1 MKNYLKLIRVKHWL
15 KNFLVVLPL
24 FFSINLFNTNLI
36 YKCILAFIIFSFSSS
51 IVYIIND
58 LSDLE
63 KDKLHP
69 IKKYRPLAANKISK
83 KTAISII
90 IILILLLV
98 PLIGLLYKLQNNIF
112 VILIPIIYIVVNIL
126 YTKLLKNVP
135 IIDVTI
141 IVIGF
146 LLRVL
151 YGGVSIDVQVSKYLY
166 LMIIF
171 GSYFLGFGKRRNEI
185 IKNGYKSRKVLSMYN
200 KDFLDKNMY
209 VAFSLAIVSYT
220 LWCVDPTTIAR
231 IGNDYVFWT
240 IPLLMIILQLYS
252 LNIEENSHG
261 DPIEVLIN
269 DKKLLVASII
279 YIVVMGGII
288 YIL

>member
-69 IKKYRPLAANKISK
+69 IKKYRPLASNKISK
-83 KTAISII
+83 KNAISII

-112 VILIPIIYIVVNIL
+112 VILMPIIYIVVNIL

-231 IGNDYVFWT
+231 IRNDYVFWT

-252 LNIEENSHG
+252 LNIEGNSHG

>member
-36 YKCILAFIIFSFSSS
+36 YKCIIAFIIFSFSSS

-83 KTAISII
+83 KNAISII

-112 VILIPIIYIVVNIL
+112 VILIPVVYIAINIL

-171 GSYFLGFGKRRNEI
+171 GSYYLGFGKRRNEI

-209 VAFSLAIVSYT
+209 VAFALAIVSYT
-220 LWCVDPTTIAR
+220 LWCVDSTTIAR

-261 DPIEVLIN
+261 DPIEVVIN

>member
-69 IKKYRPLAANKISK
+69 IKKYRPLASNKISK
-83 KTAISII
+83 KNAISII

-112 VILIPIIYIVVNIL
+112 VILMPIIYIVVNIL

-252 LNIEENSHG
+252 LNIEGNSHG
-261 DPIEVLIN
+261 DPIEVVIN

>member
-1 MKNYLKLIRVKHWL
+1 ML
-15 KNFLVVLPL
+15 VLPL

-36 YKCILAFIIFSFSSS
+36 YKCIIAFIIFSFSSS

-69 IKKYRPLAANKISK
+69 IKKYRPLASNKISK
-83 KTAISII
+83 KNAISII

-112 VILIPIIYIVVNIL
+112 VILMPIIYIVVNIL

-252 LNIEENSHG
+252 LNIEGNSHG
-261 DPIEVLIN
+261 DPIEVVIN

>member
-69 IKKYRPLAANKISK
+69 IKKYRPLASNKISK
-83 KTAISII
+83 KNAISII

-112 VILIPIIYIVVNIL
+112 VILMPIIYIVVNIL

-220 LWCVDPTTIAR
+220 LWCVDPTTIAS

-252 LNIEENSHG
+252 LNIEGNSHG
-261 DPIEVLIN
+261 DPIEVVIN

>member
-36 YKCILAFIIFSFSSS
+36 YKCIIAFIIFSFSSS

-83 KTAISII
+83 KNAISII

-209 VAFSLAIVSYT
+209 AAFSLAIVSYT

-252 LNIEENSHG
+252 LNIEGNSHG
-261 DPIEVLIN
+261 DPIEVVIN

>member
-36 YKCILAFIIFSFSSS
+36 YKCIIAFIIFSFSSS

-69 IKKYRPLAANKISK
+69 IKKYRPLASNKISK
-83 KTAISII
+83 KTAINII

-252 LNIEENSHG
+252 LNIEGNSHG
-261 DPIEVLIN
+261 DPIEVVIN

>member
-69 IKKYRPLAANKISK
+69 IKKYRPLASNKISK
-83 KTAISII
+83 KTAINII

-112 VILIPIIYIVVNIL
+112 VILMPIIYIVVNIL

-252 LNIEENSHG
+252 LNIEGNSHG
-261 DPIEVLIN
+261 DPIEVVIN